1 MWEIEIS
8 HGKSKSPGVVE
19 EPFSSLKFFS
29 KIIRSRDPSSPC
41 CWCTGWRGDPPPG
54 ISSLGPIGRSSLYY
68 CTYCTTVQTAYKVT
82 GYKIRAR
89 GAGINALPR
98 LSAAFAKKSSQTLAR
113 RRRNRLAAAE
123 IPVPPNGAGSLNLR
137 RRVFYIIRLFSLCRL
152 IARPTSIVQIIDK
165 RTKWSF
171 FSPLQNVLW

>member
-1 MWEIEIS
+1 MESRNHWGFYGNDWFIDFFFKNHQEPR
-8 HGKSKSPGVVE
+8 SKLSKLLMYRMKRE
-19 EPFSSLKFFS
+19 SSLPDFQ
-29 KIIRSRDPSSPC
+29 DPAPLGGAH
-41 CWCTGWRGDPPPG
+41 CTTV
-54 ISSLGPIGRSSLYY
+54 L
-68 CTYCTTVQTAYKVT
+68 TVQTAYKVT

-137 RRVFYIIRLFSLCRL
+137 RRVFLHYKVFLSLP
-152 IARPTSIVQIIDK
+152 AYSAAHVD
-165 RTKWSF
+165 RT
-171 FSPLQNVLW
+171 NNC